1 MTPVPGSKRR
11 PLDMRAPTR
20 HPLSNPARGA
30 RRRGPRPAAA
40 RVAGAT
46 LLSLALAFG
55 VAAPSLAEDSELRIA
70 NGRIPL
76 PEGSEDPSVHF
87 AIQSR
92 AKETRTIVGA
102 SSPRAV
108 SVSIRRTAVV
118 DGQWDS
124 VAMPDGM
131 PIPAGGAVA
140 FAPRGLFLRMVG
152 AEKFKAGEKV
162 EIVLEFANGEK
173 LGFEAVVSDD

>member
-1 MTPVPGSKRR
+1 M
-11 PLDMRAPTR
+11 LALTR
-20 HPLSNPARGA
+20 HRLWIPARDA
-30 RRRGPRPAAA
+30 RRRGLRPATTRA
-40 RVAGAT
+40 AGAM
-46 LLSLALAFG
+46 LLSLALAFAFG
-55 VAAPSLAEDSELRIA
+55 VAAPSFAEDSELRVA

-76 PEGSEDPSVHF
+76 PEGAEDPSVHF

-92 AKETRTIVGA
+92 SKETRTLVGA
-102 SSPRAV
+102 SSPRATA
-108 SVSIRRTAVV
+108 VSIRRTAVV

-140 FAPRGLFLRMVG
+140 FAPRGLFLRMTG
-152 AEKFKAGEKV
+152 AERFMAGEKV

-173 LGFEAVVSDD
+173 LRFEAVVSDD